1 MDAAKKSNPIGTQW
15 IFIVFDSVAWRGC
28 IERKWRIFLSFS
40 FIRTL
45 YWFQLSTAPTLWKA
59 VRVIQRVAG
68 DHRPDRNQRTGPW
81 KRKRKRNKKHRKK
94 KQPSRER
101 MKERNKMKAKMTKPD
116 NKKKRKPTVCPL
128 FSLLFTPKKKEK
140 KGKKRKKKT
149 RTKTKRAL
157 TELYRTSAK

>member
-116 NKKKRKPTVCPL
+116 NKKKKENRPFVRCSHCFL
-128 FSLLFTPKKKEK
+128 HQKKKRKREK
-140 KGKKRKKKT
+140 KGKKT